1 MEMKFDEILNATRE
15 WFNNIKSNY
24 SSKITIEI
32 VQNNDVMLHVFFET
46 ETHIS
51 ELIVNQPYF
60 APYRYVSFM
69 VMDIKQKL
77 PEPVFCCYDN
87 DLCTASDIINKLN
100 AGIEA
105 TLL

>member
-1 MEMKFDEILNATRE
+1 
-15 WFNNIKSNY
+15 
-24 SSKITIEI
+24 
-32 VQNNDVMLHVFFET
+32 
-46 ETHIS
+46 
-51 ELIVNQPYF
+51 
-60 APYRYVSFM
+60 M

-77 PEPVFCCYDN
+77 PEPVFCYYDN

>member
-46 ETHIS
+46 ETHI
-51 ELIVNQPYF
+51 LQN
-60 APYRYVSFM
+60 M
-69 VMDIKQKL
+69 
-77 PEPVFCCYDN
+77 
-87 DLCTASDIINKLN
+87 
-100 AGIEA
+100 AG
-105 TLL
+105 LQ